1 MTDKKK
7 VSILERLLDERD
19 QQIRELQ
26 EKNAELEEV
35 IESYRSVDDDMKEL
49 KKLIQNGHKLN
60 KEYCKVNL
68 DYNLL
73 KNNFKKDISKVLR
86 NAKRDR

>member
-7 VSILERLLDERD
+7 ISILERLLDERD
-19 QQIRELQ
+19 KQIRELQ
-26 EKNAELEEV
+26 AQNAELEEV

-60 KEYCKVNL
+60 KEYNKINL
-68 DYNLL
+68 EYSLM
-73 KNNFKKDISKVLR
+73 KNNFKKDISKVFR